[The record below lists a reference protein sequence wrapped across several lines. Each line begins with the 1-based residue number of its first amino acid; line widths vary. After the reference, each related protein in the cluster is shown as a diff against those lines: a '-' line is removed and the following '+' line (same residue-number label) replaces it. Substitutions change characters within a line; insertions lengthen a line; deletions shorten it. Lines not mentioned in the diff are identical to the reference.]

1 EFANNTLGLCKSTK
15 ESVRPFV
22 PDLWVQILWSILFTF
37 MVFGAVF
44 GNIMVIYII
53 LKVKNMRT
61 KTNLFFLN
69 LSVADLM
76 MATLNAMFN
85 FIYMLNSNWIFGY
98 TYCKISNFAANLTV
112 SASVFTIT
120 ATSID

>member
-1 EFANNTLGLCKSTK
+1 
-15 ESVRPFV
+15 
-22 PDLWVQILWSILFTF
+22 
-37 MVFGAVF
+37 MVFGAIC

-61 KTNLFFLN
+61 KTNVFFLN
-69 LSVADLM
+69 LSIADLM

-85 FIYMLNSNWIFGY
+85 FVYMINSNWIFGDK
-98 TYCKISNFAANLTV
+98 YCKINNFVANLTV

-120 ATSID
+120 ATSIDR